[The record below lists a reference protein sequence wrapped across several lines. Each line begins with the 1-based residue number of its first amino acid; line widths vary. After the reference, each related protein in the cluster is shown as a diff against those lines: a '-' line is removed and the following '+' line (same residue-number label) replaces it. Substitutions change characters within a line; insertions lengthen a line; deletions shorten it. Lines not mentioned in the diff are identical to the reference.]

1 MKLKRYN
8 MVLLIGVLSSLL
20 LKGQNI
26 QFNKYSNKIVED
38 LNIYLN
44 GNVYQKDF
52 LLFVNMIETTHPA
65 FSNTSPIDIDSLR
78 KDGYTKMALCKS
90 VADFRFY
97 LQSALSHLKDGHSTL
112 LPDYKKSM
120 IYPFAVFLD
129 DDKKIYLRGISE
141 GMEEYLGKEIS
152 EVNGHTILKVV
163 ESFKTLISGDNIFC
177 FYKNVV
183 NVLPVFS
190 LWKNTSNC
198 FADSSLCFTFS
209 DSTRMTLK
217 PVHMNELN
225 IIWKR
230 PDSCRNSV
238 RQDTKMPF
246 IYKIYSDKSIC
257 YLQFN
262 SCIDQKSLLQQ
273 YYHSRGIGWK
283 DISDEVEKKILLYP
297 RFDSFLENMF
307 KEVEAGG
314 IKTLV
319 VDVRNNRGGNSMLCK
334 QLLSWL
340 KPIKEINKSKVQIRF
355 SKLWEQQYPLL
366 SEKYK
371 NILSNKGDDYEL
383 GRLYDVSYLSLKKD
397 SFPFQKN
404 ENIYTVNT
412 DSDKVFNGNVIFIQN
427 SNTYSSAG
435 MLVTES
441 IDNEIG
447 LVVGGNSSYKP
458 CSYGDL
464 LAWELPNTKVKGYVS
479 HKVFNRPNMDECDES
494 HIRPTVYIPNKWSDF
509 LVGNDAC
516 WDWIVKMYSEGR

>member
-1 MKLKRYN
+1 
-8 MVLLIGVLSSLL
+8 
-20 LKGQNI
+20 
-26 QFNKYSNKIVED
+26 
-38 LNIYLN
+38 
-44 GNVYQKDF
+44 
-52 LLFVNMIETTHPA
+52 
-65 FSNTSPIDIDSLR
+65 
-78 KDGYTKMALCKS
+78 
-90 VADFRFY
+90 
-97 LQSALSHLKDGHSTL
+97 
-112 LPDYKKSM
+112 
-120 IYPFAVFLD
+120 
-129 DDKKIYLRGISE
+129 
-141 GMEEYLGKEIS
+141 
-152 EVNGHTILKVV
+152 
-163 ESFKTLISGDNIFC
+163 
-177 FYKNVV
+177 
-183 NVLPVFS
+183 
-190 LWKNTSNC
+190 
-198 FADSSLCFTFS
+198 
-209 DSTRMTLK
+209 
-217 PVHMNELN
+217 
-225 IIWKR
+225 
-230 PDSCRNSV
+230 
-238 RQDTKMPF
+238 
-246 IYKIYSDKSIC
+246 
-257 YLQFN
+257 
-262 SCIDQKSLLQQ
+262 
-273 YYHSRGIGWK
+273 
-283 DISDEVEKKILLYP
+283 
-297 RFDSFLENMF
+297 
-307 KEVEAGG
+307 
-314 IKTLV
+314 
-319 VDVRNNRGGNSMLCK
+319 MLCK

-383 GRLYDVSYLSLKKD
+383 GRLYDVSYLSEKKD
-397 SFPFQKN
+397 SFPFQRN